1 MQYEGNRWL
10 IDWFILVA
18 PVEEAPVVASE
29 ESAVAANEE
38 ESIPVKAKIFP
49 VDVENDSLEQVF
61 VCFKDKNLNTS
72 PYKILEITKLQ

>member
-1 MQYEGNRWL
+1 M
-10 IDWFILVA
+10 
-18 PVEEAPVVASE
+18 VASE

-61 VCFKDKNLNTS
+61 VWFKDKNFYT
-72 PYKILEITKLQ
+72 

>member
-1 MQYEGNRWL
+1 MRETA
-10 IDWFILVA
+10 DWFILAA

-61 VCFKDKNLNTS
+61 VWFKDKNLNTS
-72 PYKILEITKLQ
+72 LYKILEITKLQ